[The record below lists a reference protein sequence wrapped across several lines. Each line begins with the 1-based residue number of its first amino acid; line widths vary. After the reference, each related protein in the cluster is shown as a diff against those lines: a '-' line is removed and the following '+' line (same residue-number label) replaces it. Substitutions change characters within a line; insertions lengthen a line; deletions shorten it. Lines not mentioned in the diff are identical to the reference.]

1 MEISKERLI
10 QLSKTNARAKVMVKQ
25 WYPEVFNDDM
35 LDRYDSLVGV
45 LDSVMSGSTAPTALG
60 FDTVSDIT
68 SWCYSSSQIPT
79 IRVEEEN
86 LDANGNRLIT
96 GKWYTNGNE
105 YLMIYNE
112 DRETKGFF
120 GGSWGSQ
127 WSFTGTACQSRPATA
142 VEIGH
147 YLKRECAIRG
157 YSIESDGTSNF
168 VGLGIASQTPRYPIS
183 EWYYDIR
190 NDSLYTAPLDMGGF
204 VVYRGGEWAR
214 LKTDV
219 QFYG

>member
-1 MEISKERLI
+1 MEISKERLV
-10 QLSKTNARAKVMVKQ
+10 QLSKTNAKARVMVKQ
-25 WYPEVFNDDM
+25 WYPEVFEDDKDVIEF
-35 LDRYDSLVGV
+35 LRAHWI
-45 LDSVMSGSTAPTALG
+45 DSVISEAV
-60 FDTVSDIT
+60 DIRVSNMT
-68 SWCYSSSQIPT
+68 SSVDLEVPIPT
-79 IRVEEEN
+79 YIENN

-112 DRETKGFF
+112 DRETKGFY

-127 WSFTGTACQSRPATA
+127 WSFTGTACQSRPASA
-142 VEIGH
+142 GEIGH

-190 NDSLYTAPLDMGGF
+190 HDSLYTAPLDMGGF
-204 VVYRGGEWAR
+204 VAYRRGEWAR
-214 LKTDV
+214 LKTDI

>member
-1 MEISKERLI
+1 MEISKERLV
-10 QLSKTNARAKVMVKQ
+10 QLSKTNAKARVMVKQ
-25 WYPEVFNDDM
+25 WYPEVFEDDKGVIDF
-35 LDRYDSLVGV
+35 LRAHWIDSVISEAIDIREPNTTSSSGLEISNITQVIPNNFA
-45 LDSVMSGSTAPTALG
+45 LDSG
-60 FDTVSDIT
+60 SDI
-68 SWCYSSSQIPT
+68 
-79 IRVEEEN
+79 
-86 LDANGNRLIT
+86 NGNSLIVN
-96 GKWYTNGNE
+96 KWYTNGNE

-112 DRETKGFF
+112 DRETKGFY